1 MTTVRIAGFNDLN
14 TSDADGIA
22 FSIFFQGCHRRC
34 PGCHNPELQSF
45 DGGMEM
51 DTDEIIHQ
59 IQANKRFYDAVVFV
73 GGEPMDQPDALTAL
87 LAAVRSI
94 GLSTW
99 LYTGHNIF
107 SISDDIID
115 LCDVIIAG
123 EYRQEL
129 HTSGFPASSN
139 QIIVDRRKENVA

>member
-22 FSIFFQGCHRRC
+22 FCIFFQGCHRQC

-45 DGGMEM
+45 DCGKEM
-51 DTDEIIHQ
+51 DTDEIIQ
-59 IQANKRFYDAVVFV
+59 RIQANQRFYDAVVFV
-73 GGEPMDQPDALTAL
+73 GGEPMEQPNALKVL
-87 LAAVRSI
+87 LAAVKSI

-99 LYTGHNIF
+99 LYTGYNIF

-129 HTSGFPASSN
+129 HTGGFPASSN
-139 QIIVDRRKENVA
+139 QIIVDRRKEKVV